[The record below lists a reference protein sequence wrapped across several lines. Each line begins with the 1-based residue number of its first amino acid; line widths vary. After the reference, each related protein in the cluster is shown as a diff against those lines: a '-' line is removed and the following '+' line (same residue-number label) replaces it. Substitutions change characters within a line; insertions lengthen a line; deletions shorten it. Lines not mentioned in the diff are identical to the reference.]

1 MIRALFIFSILL
13 LTTGCSSNDDATEI
27 TGTSSNN
34 PTVFEPDIKNP
45 EEITSNPAPSTVS
58 LNQISTNF
66 RTFIKDKGIIGAQ
79 VAITRN
85 EKLVFLES
93 FGDANRE
100 NGNAVTD
107 NTLFRIASISKPI
120 TLLAISKLVDEGK
133 LNPTARVFGPE
144 SLLGLTY
151 GQLPYEPEELL
162 ITLDDLVEHRAGF
175 SDKPFDVMF
184 NNNTLTLDALIG
196 KVLDERSLNSTPGTF
211 YEYSNFGYALLGKI
225 IENVSGTAYDNYIR
239 NAILSPIDVNDMFI
253 ANNEKQ
259 ERYPNEAVYY
269 SNWKS
274 PYEINMPRLGA
285 SAGWVSSAKSLAWI
299 AVKSDGRFAVNDILK
314 PNTGISY
321 LRSGNWTHNGSLPGT
336 MAVMKVGHPFSYVVL
351 TNSGGANFAFVIDA
365 LHAFMENA
373 IEQQSAWPNTD
384 LFQPNK

>member
-1 MIRALFIFSILL
+1 MIRKLFFITILIIVI
-13 LTTGCSSNDDATEI
+13 GCTSNEDANDIIESSV
-27 TGTSSNN
+27 GN
-34 PTVFEPDIKNP
+34 PGMVVRDIEKP
-45 EEITSNPAPSTVS
+45 EETTSNAPPSTVS
-58 LNQISTNF
+58 LNQISSSFT
-66 RTFIKDKGIIGAQ
+66 TFIKDKGIIGAQ

-93 FGDANRE
+93 FGDANRDD
-100 NGNAVTD
+100 GSAVTD

-133 LNPTARVFGPE
+133 LNLTSPVFGPE

-162 ITLDDLVEHRAGF
+162 ITLDDLIEHRAGF
-175 SDKPFDVMF
+175 TDKPFDVLF

-225 IENVSGTAYDNYIR
+225 IEKVSGTTYDNYIR
-239 NAILSPIDVNDMFI
+239 NTILNPIDVNDMFI
-253 ANNEKQ
+253 AGNEKQ
-259 ERYPNEAVYY
+259 ERHPNETVYY
-269 SNWKS
+269 SNWSS
-274 PYEINMPRLGA
+274 PYEINMKRLGA

-299 AVKSDGRFAVNDILK
+299 AVKSDGRFEVNDLLK
-314 PNTGISY
+314 PKTGISY
-321 LRSGNWTHNGSLPGT
+321 LQSGNWTHNGSLPGT
-336 MAVMKVGHPFSYVVL
+336 TAVMKVGHPFSYVVL

-365 LHAFMENA
+365 IHTFMENA
-373 IEQQSAWPNTD
+373 IEQQSGWPNTD